1 MEWDI
6 REDRGVDK
14 ELEIKV
20 DQVDV
25 ELKEGARESGES
37 KRRGW
42 WDEEC
47 EKKGKRRGEN

>member
-6 REDRGVDK
+6 REDRGVDE

-20 DQVDV
+20 DRVDV
-25 ELKEGARESGES
+25 ELKEGARESEES

-42 WDEEC
+42 
-47 EKKGKRRGEN
+47 

>member
-6 REDRGVDK
+6 REDRGVD
-14 ELEIKV
+14 EEMEIKV
-20 DQVDV
+20 DRVDV

-37 KRRGW
+37 KMRGW

-47 EKKGKRRGEN
+47 EKKGKRRAEG

>member
-6 REDRGVDK
+6 REDRGVDE

-20 DQVDV
+20 ERVDV
-25 ELKEGARESGES
+25 ELKEGARESRES

-47 EKKGKRRGEN
+47 KKKGKRRGEG